1 MNWQPE
7 QHGLNELLNLLQD
20 AIHPN
25 NRGQL
30 LVQER
35 LASFNAIPE
44 YNSYLIHILALM
56 NDQDNYIRAI
66 AGLTLKNNILNSFN
80 STPLFVLDHVK
91 SVCVQSLEFPDSDAT
106 IRRTIGS
113 VITAIVVRGQIMNWP
128 SIMRILVNK
137 FDSSNSL
144 SIEMALDTLQMICE
158 DNALDVNEAIDT
170 EANKP
175 VLDYMI
181 PKLIPFNNHANV
193 RFRVTSLKAIS
204 HFIQLKSTS
213 LLANMENYLQS
224 LFNIA
229 SDETTEVRQE
239 LCRSF
244 VMLLDNFTESLLPHL
259 DQLIE
264 YMIFCNQSE
273 NTKVAL
279 EACEFWHQFAR
290 LEDIHDYLLPF
301 LPRVVPVILNSL
313 IYTDED
319 LMMLGGDDDDNDPN
333 PQDLQPRF
341 ASRYKSSYYN
351 RYRQQHNSSG
361 SSSSEDEDEEDEE
374 DEDPEDDEFF
384 SEWTLRKFSA
394 TSLDALTSSFKSQM
408 TNILLPLLNHAL
420 FSDDWRVVESGIL
433 ALGAAAEGGIDNIAP
448 HLPELIPFLVTN
460 LSNTNAHVRCISC
473 WTVSRFSGWIVAQ
486 CTNTEQGRTLFYEP
500 VLREL
505 LRRILDRSRRVQ
517 EAACSAF
524 STLEESA
531 SKQELLPYL
540 AVILNHLTRA
550 LRLYRNRNLRLL
562 YDTIG
567 TLAESVGSSLN
578 EPNFIAVLMP
588 PLISRWNGLADTDS
602 DLFPLLACLTD
613 IATSLGSGFLPFTE
627 PVFTRC
633 VMLISTTLQSTIQ
646 SDDYDEFDDLDDE
659 FIVIPLDLLSGVVQ
673 GLGEKVEPFIKQSTI
688 LPLLAVCAHYDSRY
702 EILSPTYALIGDIA
716 KACFTTLPP
725 YLENMMPE
733 LIRQLENDDPAFKS
747 VRNNAIW
754 AIGEIS
760 IRWERENMEKYV
772 EPVLQA
778 LIPLIH
784 PHSQTVDLQE
794 NAVNTIGRLGINNTE
809 QVAHFLPQ
817 FCRAWLYRSKGMHEN
832 DEKDSAFQGFCKMVC
847 LFPQALNEVAI
858 RTLFDTIGQW
868 QSPSDQL
875 KLLFDE
881 VTVGYHGLLTLDQ
894 WNQVASGLSLLTKDE
909 PER

>member
-44 YNSYLIHILALM
+44 YNSYLIHILVLM
-56 NDQDNYIRAI
+56 TDQDSYIRAI

-91 SVCVQSLEFPDSDAT
+91 SVCTRSLEFPDPDAT

-128 SIMRILVNK
+128 NIMNILAHRL
-137 FDSSNSL
+137 DSPNSL
-144 SIEMALDTLQMICE
+144 SIEMALDTIQMICE
-158 DNALDVNEAIDT
+158 DNALDVNEAMDAET
-170 EANKP
+170 NTP
-175 VLDYMI
+175 VLDFII
-181 PKLIPFNNHANV
+181 PKLIPFNSHANA
-193 RFRVTSLKAIS
+193 RLRVASIKAIS
-204 HFIQLKSTS
+204 HFIQLESTS
-213 LLANMENYLQS
+213 LLANMDSYLQS

-244 VMLLDNFTESLLPHL
+244 VMLLDTFTECLLPYL

-290 LEDIHDYLLPF
+290 LEDIHNHLLPF

-319 LMMLGGDDDDNDPN
+319 LMVLGGGDDEDDSN

-341 ASRYKSSYYN
+341 ASRYISTYYN
-351 RYRQQHNSSG
+351 RYRQQHNSNS
-361 SSSSEDEDEEDEE
+361 SSSSEYEDDEDEE
-374 DEDPEDDEFF
+374 DEDPEDEEFF

-420 FSDDWRVVESGIL
+420 FSDDWRVIESGIL
-433 ALGAAAEGGIDNIAP
+433 ALGAAAEGGIEEITP
-448 HLPELIPFLVTN
+448 HLPKLIPFLVTQ
-460 LSNTNAHVRCISC
+460 LSHANAHVRCISC

-486 CTNTEQGRTLFYEP
+486 CTNSEQGRTQFYEP

-531 SKQELLPYL
+531 SKQELVPYL
-540 AVILNHLTRA
+540 AMILNHLTRA
-550 LRLYRNRNLRLL
+550 LRLYRNRNLRVL

-567 TLAESVGSSLN
+567 TLAESVGSCLN

-588 PLISRWNGLADTDS
+588 PLISRWNGLTDTDS

-633 VMLISTTLQSTIQ
+633 VTLISTTLQNTLQ
-646 SDDYDEFDDLDDE
+646 HDDYEEFDDLNDE
-659 FIVIPLDLLSGVVQ
+659 FIVIPLDLLSGIVQ
-673 GLGEKVEPFIKQSTI
+673 GLGEKVEPFVQQSTV

-716 KACFTTLPP
+716 KACFVTLPP

-733 LIRQLENDDPAFKS
+733 LIRQLESNDPASKS

-754 AIGEIS
+754 AVGEIS
-760 IRWERENMEKYV
+760 IRWHRENMEKYV

-784 PHSQTVDLQE
+784 PQSQTVDLQE
-794 NAVNTIGRLGINNTE
+794 NAVNTIGRLGIHNAE
-809 QVAHFLPQ
+809 KVAQFLPQ
-817 FCRAWLYRSKGMHEN
+817 FCRAWLYRSRGMRES
-832 DEKDSAFQGFCKMVC
+832 DEKDSAFQGFCRTVC

-858 RTLFDTIGQW
+858 RTLFDIIGQW
-868 QSPSDQL
+868 QSPSDGL
-875 KLLFDE
+875 KVLFQE
-881 VTVGYHGLLTLDQ
+881 ITVGYRGLLTIDQ
-894 WNQVASGLSLLTKDE
+894 WNQVASGVLNKDE

>member
-1 MNWQPE
+1 MT
-7 QHGLNELLNLLQD
+7 
-20 AIHPN
+20 
-25 NRGQL
+25 
-30 LVQER
+30 
-35 LASFNAIPE
+35 
-44 YNSYLIHILALM
+44 
-56 NDQDNYIRAI
+56 DQDSYIRAI

-91 SVCVQSLEFPDSDAT
+91 SVCTRSLAFPDPDAT

-128 SIMRILVNK
+128 DIMSILVSQL
-137 FDSSNSL
+137 DSPHSL
-144 SIEMALDTLQMICE
+144 SIEMALDTIQMICE
-158 DNALDVNEAIDT
+158 DNALDVNEAWDADT
-170 EANKP
+170 HTP

-193 RFRVTSLKAIS
+193 RLRVASIKAIS

-213 LLANMENYLQS
+213 LLANMDAYLQS

-244 VMLLDNFTESLLPHL
+244 VMLLDNFTESLLPYL

-319 LMMLGGDDDDNDPN
+319 LMMLGGGDDEDDPN
-333 PQDLQPRF
+333 PQDLQPRLS
-341 ASRYKSSYYN
+341 SRYKSSYYYN
-351 RYRQQHNSSG
+351 RYKQQHG
-361 SSSSEDEDEEDEE
+361 SSSEDEDDEDEE
-374 DEDPEDDEFF
+374 DEDPEDEEFF

-394 TSLDALTSSFKSQM
+394 TSLDALTSSFKARM

-420 FSDDWRVVESGIL
+420 FSQDWRVVESGIL
-433 ALGAAAEGGIDNIAP
+433 ALGAAAEGGIDEIAP
-448 HLPELIPFLVTN
+448 DLPRLIPFLVTQ
-460 LSNTNAHVRCISC
+460 LSHTNAHVRCISC

-486 CTNTEQGRTLFYEP
+486 CTNSEQGRTQFYEP

-531 SKQELLPYL
+531 SKQELVPYL

-567 TLAESVGSSLN
+567 TLAESVGACLN

-633 VMLISTTLQSTIQ
+633 VMLISTTLQNTIQ
-646 SDDYDEFDDLDDE
+646 HDDYQVFDDLDDE
-659 FIVIPLDLLSGVVQ
+659 FIVIPLDLLSGIVQ
-673 GLGEKVEPFIKQSTI
+673 GLGEKVEPFVQQSTI

-702 EILSPTYALIGDIA
+702 EILSPAYALIGDIA
-716 KACFTTLPP
+716 KACFMTLPP

-733 LIRQLENDDPAFKS
+733 LVRQLENDDPAFKS
-747 VRNNAIW
+747 VRKNAIW
-754 AIGEIS
+754 AVGEIA
-760 IRWERENMEKYV
+760 IRWQREHMEKYV

-784 PHSQTVDLQE
+784 PQSQILDLQE
-794 NAVNTIGRLGINNTE
+794 NAINTIGRLGIQSAE
-809 QVAHFLPQ
+809 KVAHFLPQ
-817 FCRAWLYRSKGMHEN
+817 FCRAWLYRSRGMRES
-832 DEKDSAFQGFCKMVC
+832 DEKDSAFQGFCKTVC

-858 RTLFDTIGQW
+858 RILFDIIGQW
-868 QSPSDQL
+868 QSPSDEL
-875 KLLFDE
+875 KVLFQE
-881 VTVGYHGLLTLDQ
+881 VTVGYRGLLTLDQ
-894 WNQVASGLSLLTKDE
+894 WNQVASGLLLLNKDE